1 MKQFEVYGKL
11 ISDCSVIVEADT
23 EEEAINVA
31 NNIDWDE
38 WDYVEAN
45 TLDVDSVR
53 EYIVE
58 LSQSRS
64 NIVRSLYFQPKI
76 STEVTKS

>member
-1 MKQFEVYGKL
+1 MKKFEVYGTL
-11 ISDCSVIVEADT
+11 TSDCKITVEADT
-23 EEEAINVA
+23 KEEAMKIADNV
-31 NNIDWDE
+31 NWDE

-58 LSQSRS
+58 L
-64 NIVRSLYFQPKI
+64 NK
-76 STEVTKS
+76 KKG